1 MAAGIPAAR
10 DTTTFT
16 HPRAARNAWVDQLR
30 GPAMSLGTYSIAAG
44 GTDDQVPHREDE
56 IYVVVS
62 GRATLLVDGERID
75 VATGSAVYV
84 SAGREHRFTD
94 VVEDLTVL
102 VVFAP
107 PYTGR

>member
-1 MAAGIPAAR
+1 MTPEVPAAR
-10 DTTTFT
+10 ATTRFT
-16 HPRAARNAWVDQLR
+16 DPDGVPNAWVDQLR

-62 GRATLLVDGERID
+62 GRATLLVDQERLD
-75 VATGSAVYV
+75 VAAGSAVYV
-84 SAGREHRFTD
+84 AAGREHRFTD

-107 PYTGR
+107 PYSGR

>member
-1 MAAGIPAAR
+1 MTSESVVAR
-10 DTTTFT
+10 DATRFT
-16 HPRAARNAWVDQLR
+16 DPGQAPNAWVDQVR
-30 GPAMSLGTYSIAAG
+30 GPAMSLGTYSIPAG

-62 GRATLLVDGERID
+62 GRAALLVDGQRLD
-75 VATGSAVYV
+75 VAAGSAVYV
-84 SAGREHRFTD
+84 PAGQVHRFTD

-107 PYTGR
+107 PYSGR